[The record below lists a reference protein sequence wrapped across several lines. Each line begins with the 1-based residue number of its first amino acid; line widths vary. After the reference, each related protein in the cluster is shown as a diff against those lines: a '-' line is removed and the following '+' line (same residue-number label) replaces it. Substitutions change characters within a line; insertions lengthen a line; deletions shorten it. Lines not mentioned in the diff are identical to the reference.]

1 MTSTATLGFW
11 ESAEMVRRFANRD
24 PDHRLLELVEQY
36 PTPEAVRVLDLG
48 CAAGRNTVLLARRG
62 FDVVALDAAHA
73 MVAETRRRLGE
84 VLGSEEAEARVCQGR
99 MDDLGAFDSGSMD
112 LVVALGVYHGAA
124 SRSEWDRTLEESF
137 RVLARGGRLL
147 VANHTPGFAPVEV
160 EVKPVPGEP
169 GLYDGFPSGRSFLIE
184 APELDREMARY
195 GAYPLVPTRT
205 VERRT
210 ADGGRRATANGLYIK
225 P

>member
-1 MTSTATLGFW
+1 MTSTTTQGFW
-11 ESAEMVRRFANRD
+11 ESPEMVKRFANRN
-24 PDHRLLELVEQY
+24 PDHRLLELIEQY
-36 PTPEAVRVLDLG
+36 PTPGAVRVLDLG

-62 FDVVALDAAHA
+62 FDVVAIDAASA

-84 VLGSEEAEARVCQGR
+84 VLGSEEAEARVRPGR
-99 MDDLGAFDSGSMD
+99 MNDLGAFDSGSMD
-112 LVVALGVYHGAA
+112 LVVALGVYHAAA

-147 VANHTPGFAPVEV
+147 VAIHTPGFSPVGVEV
-160 EVKPVPGEP
+160 EPVPGEP

-184 APELDREMARY
+184 APELDREMARF
-195 GAYPLVPTRT
+195 GAYPLLPTQT

-210 ADGGRRATANGLYIK
+210 ADGGRRVTANGLYIK